1 MIFQKY
7 QTSSFDELVLWCD
20 AIIIVYSISDRNS
33 FAEAQRLKVMAK
45 MKRRESK
52 IIEVMTSRD
61 LNSCVFFCLLKH
73 QRVFVCDFGL
83 YNEVLG

>member
-1 MIFQKY
+1 MVFQKY

-52 IIEVMTSRD
+52 IIEVMTSHD
-61 LNSCVFFCLLKH
+61 LELTLKDNFSQH
-73 QRVFVCDFGL
+73 SAFTETKQTKRKI
-83 YNEVLG
+83 E

>member
-1 MIFQKY
+1 MVFQKY

-61 LNSCVFFCLLKH
+61 LELTLNDNFS
-73 QRVFVCDFGL
+73 QRFAFTETKPTKRKIG
-83 YNEVLG
+83 

>member
-1 MIFQKY
+1 MVFQKY

-61 LNSCVFFCLLKH
+61 LELTVNDNFSQHFAFTETK
-73 QRVFVCDFGL
+73 QTKRKI
-83 YNEVLG
+83 E

>member
-1 MIFQKY
+1 M
-7 QTSSFDELVLWCD
+7 VLWCD

-52 IIEVMTSRD
+52 IIEVMASLDPKLT
-61 LNSCVFFCLLKH
+61 LNDNFS
-73 QRVFVCDFGL
+73 QRSAFTEIKL
-83 YNEVLG
+83 MKRKTE

>member
-1 MIFQKY
+1 MVFQKY

-52 IIEVMTSRD
+52 IIEVMTLRD
-61 LNSCVFFCLLKH
+61 FKLTLNDNFSQHFAFMETK
-73 QRVFVCDFGL
+73 QTKRKT
-83 YNEVLG
+83 E